1 MYASIKH
8 HSSND
13 KDLVYHV
20 YYNDVM
26 FELHGIEINGTYYN
40 VLSMTEKRQVCLYY
54 YMVSRIIVW
63 KAIRSFEGEMITY

>member
-1 MYASIKH
+1 MYSSIKH

-13 KDLVYHV
+13 KDLVYYV

-26 FELHGIEINGTYYN
+26 FELHGIEINGNYYN
-40 VLSMTEKRQVCLYY
+40 VLNMTEKRQLCLYY

-63 KAIRSFEGEMITY
+63 KAIRSFEGEMVTY